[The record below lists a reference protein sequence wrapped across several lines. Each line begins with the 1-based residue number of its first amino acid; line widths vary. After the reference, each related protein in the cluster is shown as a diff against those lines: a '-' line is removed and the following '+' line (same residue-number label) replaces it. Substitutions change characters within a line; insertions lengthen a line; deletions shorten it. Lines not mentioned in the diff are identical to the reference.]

1 VTTLL
6 RENAVLSPADAA
18 RRSALRRMKAI
29 ALGLLIGLTV
39 VFAVAFAFQHE
50 YPWLQ
55 YVRAAAEGGMVGALA
70 DWFAVTALFRHPFGL
85 KIPHTAI
92 IPNRKD
98 EIGESLGEFVETNF
112 LSESAVRGK
121 LESIDLAT
129 GLGSWLAQPHN
140 ARRVTAEASTAL
152 RGVATMLDDEDM
164 KTLIESIVH
173 RHVLD
178 PLWGPPLGRLG
189 EKVIASGGH
198 REAVDLVFDR
208 LDTWVSENPDAF
220 GALASARLPSWVPSV
235 VNRFV
240 DDTVYHEAQR
250 FVRDVRANPNHKL
263 RQAIDGYLTTLTERL
278 QNDAATIAKLE
289 AAKNRAF
296 DDPRVRELA
305 GSVWEAAR
313 SALLESLAD
322 ESSALRRG
330 IASALTDVGGRLATD
345 AVLGA
350 KVNAWATDAATHL
363 VSTYR
368 HDIVGIITDT
378 VKRWDP
384 AETTEKIEL
393 QVGRDLQF
401 IRINGT
407 VVGSVAG
414 LVIFAIAHALFSGP
428 GFGG

>member
-1 VTTLL
+1 MITLP
-6 RENAVLSPADAA
+6 RENATLSAADAA
-18 RRSALRRMKAI
+18 RRYALRRMKAI
-29 ALGLLIGLTV
+29 ALGLLIALAV
-39 VFAVAFAFQHE
+39 VFTVSFALQQQ

-112 LSESAVRGK
+112 LSETVVRGK
-121 LESIDLAT
+121 LESIDVAT
-129 GLGSWLAQPHN
+129 VLGSWLAQPRN
-140 ARRVTAEASTAL
+140 AKRVTAEASSAL
-152 RGVATMLDDEDM
+152 RGIATMLDDEDM

-178 PLWGPPLGRLG
+178 PLWAPPLGRLG

-208 LDTWVSENPDAF
+208 LDSWVSENPDAF
-220 GALASARLPSWVPSV
+220 GALASARLPSWLPSV

-240 DDTVYHEAQR
+240 DVTVYREAQR
-250 FVRDVRANPNHKL
+250 FVRDVRDNPDHRL
-263 RQAIDGYLTTLTERL
+263 RQAIDSYLTALSERL
-278 QNDAATIAKLE
+278 QNDPATIAKLE

-305 GSVWEAAR
+305 GTLWDAAR
-313 SALLESLAD
+313 AALLESLAD
-322 ESSALRRG
+322 ADSALRRG
-330 IASALTDVGGRLATD
+330 IASALTDVGNRLATD
-345 AVLGA
+345 AVLGG
-350 KVNAWATDAATHL
+350 KVNAWATDAASHL
-363 VSTYR
+363 VTTYR

-407 VVGSVAG
+407 VVGSLAG
-414 LVIFAIAHALFSGP
+414 LAIFAIAHAF
-428 GFGG
+428 FGGQ

>member
-1 VTTLL
+1 
-6 RENAVLSPADAA
+6 
-18 RRSALRRMKAI
+18 MKAI
-29 ALGLLIGLTV
+29 ALGLLIGLTA
-39 VFAVAFAFQHE
+39 VFAVAFALE
-50 YPWLQ
+50 GRYPWLH
-55 YVRAAAEGGMVGALA
+55 YVRATAEGGMVGALA
-70 DWFAVTALFRHPFGL
+70 DWFAVTALFRHPLGL

-112 LSESAVRGK
+112 LSETVVRGK

-129 GLGSWLAQPHN
+129 SLGSWLAQPRN

-178 PLWGPPLGRLG
+178 PLWGPPLGRIG

-208 LDTWVSENPDAF
+208 LDTWVSQNPDAF
-220 GALASARLPSWVPSV
+220 GTLASARLPSWVPSV
-235 VNRFV
+235 VSRFV
-240 DDTVYHEAQR
+240 DDTVYREAQR
-250 FVRDVRANPNHKL
+250 FVREVRENPDHKL

-278 QNDAATIAKLE
+278 QNDPATIAKLE
-289 AAKNRAF
+289 DAKNRAF

-305 GSVWEAAR
+305 GDLWDAAR
-313 SALLESLAD
+313 AALLVSLAD

-330 IASALTDVGGRLATD
+330 IASALIDVGNRLATD
-345 AVLGA
+345 AALGT
-350 KVNAWATDAATHL
+350 KVNAWATDAASHL

-368 HDIVGIITDT
+368 HEIVGIITDT

-384 AETTEKIEL
+384 TETTEKIEL

-414 LVIFAIAHALFSGP
+414 LVTFAIASAVFGGP
-428 GFGG
+428 GLGG